1 MRNRERYAMYGPE
14 GFNDEELLALII
26 GLGAAGKTSQQLAV
40 NLLQRFGN
48 LAQLCAAPVNA
59 LEQTPGIG
67 PARAVRLHAA
77 LHAGQRIARSNRREP
92 ATIRSPEDAWHLLRP
107 NLEALEHEELHALY
121 MTRRNVVVALR
132 PLTRGSDI
140 QTIMDPRQ
148 VFRPAVQCGAAG
160 VIIAHNHPSGDPTP
174 SSTDISATHRL
185 AAAGRVLGVELL
197 DHLILGSGRFVSL
210 SQEGELGPRD
220 DPW

>member
-1 MRNRERYAMYGPE
+1 MRIRERYAMFGPE

-26 GLGAAGKTSQQLAV
+26 GLGAAGQSPQQLAV
-40 NLLQRFGN
+40 NLLQRHGT
-48 LAQLCAAPVNA
+48 LSQLCTAPVSS

-77 LHAGQRIARSNRREP
+77 LHAGQRAARSNRREP
-92 ATIRSPEDAWHLLRP
+92 ATIRTPEDAWHMVRP

-121 MTRRNVVVALR
+121 LSRRNVVIALR
-132 PLTRGSDI
+132 PLTRGSD
-140 QTIMDPRQ
+140 QATIMDPRQ

-174 SSTDISATHRL
+174 SCTDISATQRL
-185 AAAGRVLGVELL
+185 AAAGRVLGVALL
-197 DHLILGSGRFVSL
+197 DHLILGSGRFVSMGRA
-210 SQEGELGPRD
+210 GEIPAGLD
-220 DPW
+220 